1 MIHGN
6 EKGSSAVEFT
16 LAAILFFAVLFSIV
30 EYAIMSYVN
39 LTMQHAVREGTRYA
53 VTGRKDLA
61 YKTYDETDPET
72 RWLAHPR
79 FNAMI
84 GKIHSQSMG
93 FFDRVLDPGDI
104 VVTEVDG
111 ASFQETFSWDNDT
124 PLDTSDDVTWQAY
137 YPGSAGNIIVVKLN
151 CTWPVITP
159 LIRPFF
165 SGGNYHFTVA
175 STMKNEQ
182 FPPPP

>member
-30 EYAIMSYVN
+30 EYAIMAYVN
-39 LTMQHAVREGTRYA
+39 LTMQHAVREGTRFV
-53 VTGRKDLA
+53 VTGQAEEDSTWD
-61 YKTYDETDPET
+61 KTLDSRYLRDN
-72 RWLAHPR
+72 R
-79 FNAMI
+79 FRAMVA
-84 GKIHSQSMG
+84 KIHSQSMG
-93 FFDRVLDPGDI
+93 FFDRVLDPDGDI
-104 VVTEVDG
+104 VVEDVSGTDIKKQFEEDFNEDG
-111 ASFQETFSWDNDT
+111 DT
-124 PLDTSDDVTWQAY
+124 DDPGEKWYAY
-137 YPGSAGNIIVVKLN
+137 TPGDPGEIIVIRLH

-175 STMKNEQ
+175 STMRNEQ
-182 FPPPP
+182 FD